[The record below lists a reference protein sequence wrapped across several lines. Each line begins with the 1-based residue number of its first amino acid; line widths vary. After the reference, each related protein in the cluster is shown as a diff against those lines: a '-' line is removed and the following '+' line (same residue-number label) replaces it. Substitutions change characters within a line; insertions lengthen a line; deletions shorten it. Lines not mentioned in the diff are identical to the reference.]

1 MTRAR
6 TTKRFYG
13 KYRGVVE
20 LNADPELKG
29 RIQAMIPDVLGLVPS
44 TWALPCLANA
54 GVKSGVH
61 VIPAVGTN
69 VWMEFEHG
77 DVNKPIWTGCFWGS
91 TTEAPIA
98 PPPQANPIVPPDV
111 VVQTVAQN
119 TILVSGNPATGI
131 TLSCG
136 SPLLPTSPRIMI
148 TPLGITITDG
158 KGASISLVSGV
169 VAINELALVIK

>member
-1 MTRAR
+1 MMRAR
-6 TTKRFYG
+6 TRKRFFG

-20 LNADPELKG
+20 MNADPELKG
-29 RIQAMIPDVLGLVPS
+29 RIQVMVPDVLGTVPT
-44 TWALPCLANA
+44 TWALPCLPNA

-69 VWMEFEHG
+69 VWVEFEHG
-77 DVNKPIWTGCFWGS
+77 DPNKPIWTGCFWGS
-91 TTEAPIA
+91 TTEAPVT
-98 PPPQANPIVPPDV
+98 PTPQANPILPPDV

-136 SPLLPTSPRIMI
+136 PPLLPTSPRITI
-148 TPLGITITDG
+148 SPAGIMMTDG
-158 KGASISLVSGV
+158 KGGSISIIAGV
-169 VAINELALVIK
+169 VAINELALVVK